1 MIELNKHRL
10 TNMFLYK
17 QCLIGARRIDV
28 VWIWSDA
35 RIRCVIGLGIPR
47 ERARIA
53 PMGVGDV
60 ATRIS
65 VDT

>member
-53 PMGVGDV
+53 RMGVGDV
-60 ATRIS
+60 AMRIS